1 MNVTIEAWLLAIG
14 MGALF
19 WLGALAM
26 RLMVSYG
33 QRNEAKKAERP

>member
-1 MNVTIEAWLLAIG
+1 MNTTIEAWLVSIG

-33 QRNEAKKAERP
+33 QHHEAKKAQRP